1 MSTMTDAIATIK
13 ERIEIILESFES
25 DSADIAFC
33 LAVSAIDVMASICC

>member
-13 ERIEIILESFES
+13 VLVVTLESFKS

-33 LAVSAIDVMASICC
+33 LAVSARDVMASICC